1 MNIPLTDAVIVV
13 ISNMVD
19 DTRGETRK
27 PSHYDIGVEIE
38 RAGLSNVDP
47 KRQGLTVGKAKR
59 IRSVLN
65 WAIDNDYEKGEKLVK
80 QIIELIRAN
89 GGFKTDSPN
98 YVGESVVGNCKDVLK
113 SLGIILGPDGIV
125 TPMLFDTLPMV
136 EQEKA
141 LKVYVE
147 RAKRGVEDAALLVGT
162 GKDLLEA
169 VCAYVLQEKWGSTPS
184 FMNFPTLLGQAF
196 TALDLATTS
205 SPKLAGET
213 VQKRMER
220 AFYET
225 ACSINQLRNK
235 QGTGHGHPFL
245 STIKPEEGKAAVE
258 AMGVIAEYMLQKL

>member
-1 MNIPLTDAVIVV
+1 M
-13 ISNMVD
+13 
-19 DTRGETRK
+19 
-27 PSHYDIGVEIE
+27 
-38 RAGLSNVDP
+38 
-47 KRQGLTVGKAKR
+47 TVGKAKR

-80 QIIELIRAN
+80 QIIELVRAN

-147 RAKRGVEDAALLVGT
+147 RTKRGVEDAALLVGT

-169 VCAYVLQEKWGSTPS
+169 VSAYVLQEKWGSTPS

-225 ACSINQLRNK
+225 ACSILE
-235 QGTGHGHPFL
+235 
-245 STIKPEEGKAAVE
+245 S
-258 AMGVIAEYMLQKL
+258 